1 MSHGPVT
8 ARMRKRPRKKSFAP
22 VNFARRILGLDGNPP
37 VSGPLQ
43 ARRAVGARQINF
55 T

>member
-22 VNFARRILGLDGNPP
+22 VNFARRIFGLDGNSS
-37 VSGPLQ
+37 VSGPLE
-43 ARRAVGARQINF
+43 ARRAAGARRINF